1 LAAAVNDQ
9 FAKDFS
15 VAFRQKLI
23 NGMKLSCIENNIN
36 KTSLMQYDNPAQHLK
51 TGFLVKMGGNVKSW
65 KKRFVVACNK
75 SDNYNII
82 YYENETMK
90 KEKGRFCCCGY
101 VVNFYYLIAACLLFF
116 SIVARQPLIV
126 FCSAFVHRYQV
137 EAFTPDETTWYGE
150 FGIKLTSHGDQKR
163 QWFFVASSDEQQS
176 QWLEVRCCLLLFFSV
191 WCTYYERFC

>member
-101 VVNFYYLIAACLLFF
+101 VVNSYYLIAACLLFF
-116 SIVARQPLIV
+116 STNHLL
-126 FCSAFVHRYQV
+126 SFVLRLYI
-137 EAFTPDETTWYGE
+137 
-150 FGIKLTSHGDQKR
+150 GIKWRPLRLMR
-163 QWFFVASSDEQQS
+163 QRGMESLESS
-176 QWLEVRCCLLLFFSV
+176 
-191 WCTYYERFC
+191 